1 MAVGADTWGLE
12 AVPHEDPSTFFP
24 VHVKLLAESGVYI
37 LENIVTRDLAADRAH
52 EFLFVLGQAKLKGA
66 VQMIINPVA
75 IR

>member
-1 MAVGADTWGLE
+1 M
-12 AVPHEDPSTFFP
+12 
-24 VHVKLLAESGVYI
+24 KLLAENGVYI